1 MNKKATQIIEILST
15 LRTDS
20 ISYQK
25 NPESLFRKYN
35 LMFLGNNL
43 NFIYTNDLL
52 ATIKNFF
59 HFDVSNEELIALI
72 PTACETLNMKYE
84 PMKAI
89 DDLNN
94 PVPHCYKI
102 TLW

>member
-1 MNKKATQIIEILST
+1 MDKKVMQIIEILSA
-15 LRTDS
+15 LRADS

-25 NPESLFRKYN
+25 NPETLMSKYN
-35 LMFLGNNL
+35 LMFLGHNL

-52 ATIKNFF
+52 ATIKDFF
-59 HFDVSNEELIALI
+59 HVDVSNEELIALI
-72 PTACETLNMKYE
+72 PTACEALSMKYE

-89 DDLNN
+89 DDINN
-94 PVPHCYKI
+94 PIPHCYKI